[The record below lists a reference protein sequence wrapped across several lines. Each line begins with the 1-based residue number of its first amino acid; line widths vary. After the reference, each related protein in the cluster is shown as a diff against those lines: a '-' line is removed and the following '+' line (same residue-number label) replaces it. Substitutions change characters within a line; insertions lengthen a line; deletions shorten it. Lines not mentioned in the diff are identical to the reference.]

1 LGHLAQWQ
9 RAPFTAQVALFT
21 VVSCHYK
28 PDK

>member
-1 LGHLAQWQ
+1 LGYLPRWQ

-21 VVSCHYK
+21 VVLCHYK